1 MKKNFLTSKRTC
13 WTVGRAEYNKSLAE
27 SSTSV
32 KKFSCQWYD
41 WQVEIAPI
49 TVISH
54 TFTIK
59 LLLFT
64 FYCLLFT
71 QNFSQTTPPLDG
83 AMRIKYT
90 FPTTAVTVAVLRSL
104 TFFLSVPRL
113 LDNYIFRENSRNVD
127 EHFSLFFRENFT
139 KTKVIFRE
147 NMVHNKIK
155 T

>member
-1 MKKNFLTSKRTC
+1 MGHFVKCLFKICIYNINSATC
-13 WTVGRAEYNKSLAE
+13 FQCLSVIRLA
-27 SSTSV
+27 SRNRSNYCYFTY
-32 KKFSCQWYD
+32 FYD
-41 WQVEIAPI
+41 K
-49 TVISH
+49 T
-54 TFTIK
+54 TIVY

-64 FYCLLFT
+64 VYTKLFPKYSSARWRYAN
-71 QNFSQTTPPLDG
+71 QVHFSDNGSDG
-83 AMRIKYT
+83 R
-90 FPTTAVTVAVLRSL
+90 RSSIPYL
-104 TFFLSVPRL
+104 FLSVPRL